1 MQVLQTFQGNFF
13 NLFALE
19 HSVFRKGGKCPKT
32 LSSDNIILVA
42 TSNDIGDIKF
52 NKGIHQKFPIAIIH
66 DFA

>member
-1 MQVLQTFQGNFF
+1 MGLTNFSRKLF
-13 NLFALE
+13 NLFALG
-19 HSVFRKGGKCPKT
+19 VFRKDGKCPKT

-42 TSNDIGDIKF
+42 TSNDIGEIKF